1 MLPPSAKRIG
11 RAQAAQGVTLGLGLA
26 YGVGAVAFAPS
37 TQRIAP
43 GWITRVDYWP
53 SLALAGGA
61 LYGCAWLYGGW
72 AGAAIG
78 RRPARAAGV
87 GAAYGALT
95 LLTVTLVGSGW
106 NFAQEA
112 IRYAPFP
119 GTTPN
124 DFSRHVGDSLYD
136 YVAKPLA
143 WIMPLGSLVAAG
155 LGAWFGRRVRQRI
168 GQNTSR
174 VAARS

>member
-1 MLPPSAKRIG
+1 MLPPSAKGIG

-26 YGVGAVAFAPS
+26 YGVGALGFAPP

-43 GWITRVDYWP
+43 GWIGQVDFWP
-53 SLALAGGA
+53 SLVLAGGA

-72 AGAAIG
+72 AGAAIK

-106 NFAQEA
+106 SFAQEA
-112 IRYAPFP
+112 VRFAPFP
-119 GTTPN
+119 GTTS
-124 DFSRHVGDSLYD
+124 DDVSRHVGDSLYD
-136 YVAKPLA
+136 YVVKPLV
-143 WIMPLGSLVAAG
+143 WIMPLGSVVAAG
-155 LGAWFGRRVRQRI
+155 LGAWFGRRVRQRL
-168 GQNTSR
+168 GQDNSGL
-174 VAARS
+174 AARS

>member
-1 MLPPSAKRIG
+1 MLPTSAKRIG
-11 RAQAAQGVTLGLGLA
+11 RAQALKGVTVGLGLA
-26 YGVGAVAFAPS
+26 YPVGALTLGPS

-43 GWITRVDYWP
+43 GWIARVSYWP

-78 RRPARAAGV
+78 RRPGSAVRV

-106 NFAQEA
+106 NFAQEV
-112 IRYAPFP
+112 IRFAPFP
-119 GTTPN
+119 GTTAD
-124 DFSRHVGDSLYD
+124 DFRRHVGYSLYD

-143 WIMPLGSLVAAG
+143 WIMPLGSVVAAG
-155 LGAWFGRRVRQRI
+155 LGAWFGRRVRQR
-168 GQNTSR
+168 Q
-174 VAARS
+174 AE

>member
-1 MLPPSAKRIG
+1 MLSPSARRIG
-11 RAQAAQGVTLGLGLA
+11 RAQATQGVTVGLGLA
-26 YGVGAVAFAPS
+26 YGAGALTLGPS

-53 SLALAGGA
+53 SLVLAGGA

-78 RRPARAAGV
+78 RRPRRAAGV
-87 GAAYGALT
+87 GAAYGVLT

-106 NFAQEA
+106 NFAQA
-112 IRYAPFP
+112 AARFASFP
-119 GTTPN
+119 GTALD

-143 WIMPLGSLVAAG
+143 WIMPLGSVVAAG
-155 LGAWFGRRVRQRI
+155 LGAWFGRRVRQRV
-168 GQNTSR
+168 GLDNLR
-174 VAARS
+174 VAVRS